1 MYKLATV
8 KIASIV
14 VLLCTYAALHA
25 QNQCPFDEATYI
37 KEYGVSDFGKVI
49 FIDEIAEDANGC
61 LVLATTNG
69 LCIMDSERAK
79 FVPTPKKS
87 GVENIAIDKKQNKI
101 YAAGDVEYGYYHATS
116 NGFMQFEN
124 INDPTST
131 ENISNII
138 NVNNH
143 TYYFAK
149 NTIYSYTNNKI
160 EKIKLEGIYS
170 SFLCDTIPIIITQN
184 ARLNTFDG
192 KFTHEIFNL
201 KKLNIANPQSLHA
214 IAIDSNTF
222 CLAGNGILLKADL
235 NKIRQSNTLSQ
246 NDFSPFSNIIEQ
258 LLSKQNIADIAYD
271 SQKNTLAIATS
282 TQIIITDNKGQKY
295 HTIDKSD
302 GLPAGNIR
310 TLFFDS
316 NHNLWAGVSTTL
328 VKIELNTQT
337 TYYNERKGLHGYINN
352 LYLHNDKWYCNTYSD
367 TYLSTKDTTTGRIS
381 FQKVKYHNSPVQNTC
396 WGMLSIGDYL
406 IACTS
411 SGIYSVND
419 TNAYKILDIGKT
431 YSAYITP
438 THPGKIFFATYKGL
452 YVADYTTSGKDVAI
466 SNASIM
472 HGIEMPVWYIQS
484 DSKGRIWI
492 STIFDGMFCITP
504 KNKDFKTF
512 SLVNIGKNVNMQSI
526 RQTHFVIEKDTIY
539 IYGAY
544 PDILAIPDTSDII
557 ASQVK
562 IATDTTLLNY
572 ISKFDGVRTYNAGM
586 HGNMLI
592 YTDNRMCVYA
602 YKENGIYNFDTLKF
616 QESIH
621 AINNVLQNDTTLYI
635 ATDIGLVRHQISCKT
650 NNKNTLQNFNTLI
663 SDIILN
669 GTTIYSGQRYFYND
683 SLHIYSN
690 QDGTHSNLGTE
701 VNSLK
706 FTFASSCIEDRG
718 TMTYSYLMEGLDNK
732 WSVFSEENFH
742 DFGMLQPGEYTLRV
756 VAKSNSG
763 TIGKEAIY
771 KFKIYNPI
779 YMRWWAIVI
788 YIIVFV
794 VTTSFAAIAFLRYKK
809 DNARLKIELKRRQ
822 DEIIRQNERLKLLS
836 LVASKNTNSVII
848 LNSDGTFKW
857 ANNSF
862 KNIYGY
868 TLDEYID
875 IYGKNY
881 FETPYKCMPGTE
893 YMIAQAVNNK
903 EAVSFE
909 NHHIAPNHNVYVQTH
924 LDPVLDNNGNIA
936 NWIITETNITQL
948 KLAEEEG
955 IKQAEKLTE
964 AYYEAKK
971 AETKMEFQAK
981 QLLIINERLENG
993 YKKIKKQNIT
1003 INQSLSYAQNIQHS
1017 IMPLNENIS
1026 EYLDFFITYKPKDI
1040 VSGDFYMFEKISPNS
1055 FITIVADCTGHGVP
1069 GAFMSLIGYNI
1080 ISLIITHEK
1089 IYDPKKI
1096 LEYLSQQLIDMLKMD
1111 KKENAD
1117 SIALSICKFDKK
1129 DKQFSVTFA
1138 GSRTSVYLLNYQ
1150 DEKLTRFK
1158 GNRRQIGIDSSDT
1171 PQVPFENIIFYMNIN
1186 DRLFQ
1191 YSDGIIDLCND
1202 KRIRYGTPRF
1212 EKFIVSNAKTPMQ
1225 EMAEK
1230 LESDLSSFING
1241 TPQRDDITVFGF
1253 NIKQKLW
1260 NS

>member
-8 KIASIV
+8 KIACIV

-69 LCIMDSERAK
+69 LCIMDSEHAN

-87 GVENIAIDKKQNKI
+87 GIGNIAINKTQNKI
-101 YAAGDVEYGYYHATS
+101 YASGDVEYGYYHTTP

-124 INDPTST
+124 INDPTS
-131 ENISNII
+131 NDYISNII
-138 NVNNH
+138 NINNH
-143 TYYFAK
+143 TYYFGK
-149 NTIYSYTNNKI
+149 NTIYSYYNNNI

-170 SFLCDTIPIIITQN
+170 SFLCDNIPIIITQN

-201 KKLNIANPQSLHA
+201 NKLNISNPQSLRA
-214 IAIDSNTF
+214 IALDSNTL

-235 NKIRQSNTLSQ
+235 NKIKAGNILSQ
-246 NDFSPFSNIIEQ
+246 SDFSPFSNIIEQ

-282 TQIIITDNKGQKY
+282 TQIIITDNKGLKY
-295 HTIDKSD
+295 HTIDNSD

-337 TYYNERKGLHGYINN
+337 TYYNERKGLHGYINK

-367 TYLSTKDTTTGRIS
+367 TYLSTKDTTTGRLS
-381 FQKVKYHNSPVQNTC
+381 FQKVKYHNSPAQNTC
-396 WGMLSIGDYL
+396 WDMLSIGKHL

-411 SGIYSVND
+411 SGIYSVDNTD
-419 TNAYKILDIGKT
+419 AYKIIDIGKT
-431 YSAYITP
+431 YSAYTTP
-438 THPGKIFFATYKGL
+438 NHPGKIFFATYKGL
-452 YVADYTTSGKDVAI
+452 YIADYTTTEKEVVI
-466 SNASIM
+466 SNANVM
-472 HGIEMPVWYIQS
+472 QGIEIPVWYTQS

-504 KNKDFKTF
+504 KNKNFKTF
-512 SLVNIGKNVNMQSI
+512 SLVNLSKNVNMQAI
-526 RQTHFVIEKDTIY
+526 RQTQFKIENDTIY
-539 IYGAY
+539 IYGTS
-544 PDILAIPDTSDII
+544 PDILAIPDTNDLI

-562 IATDTTLLNY
+562 IATDSSLLHY
-572 ISKFDGVRTYNAGM
+572 ISKFNSIKTFNAGS

-592 YTDNRMCVYA
+592 YTDNRMCIYA
-602 YKENGIYNFDTLKF
+602 YNKNGRYNFDTLKF

-621 AINNVLQNDTTLYI
+621 TVNNTLLNDTTIYI
-635 ATDIGLVRHQISCKT
+635 ATDIGLVRHRISCK
-650 NNKNTLQNFNTLI
+650 NNNQKKLRDFNTLI
-663 SDIILN
+663 NDVVIN
-669 GTTIYSGQRYFYND
+669 GTPIYSGQRYFYND
-683 SLHIYSN
+683 SLRIYSN
-690 QDGTHSNLGTE
+690 QDGTPSNLGTE

-706 FTFASSCIEDRG
+706 FTFASSCIEERG
-718 TMTYSYLMEGLDNK
+718 TMTYSYMMEGLDNK

-742 DFGMLQPGEYTLRV
+742 DFGMMQPGDYTLRV
-756 VAKSNSG
+756 VAKNNSG
-763 TIGKEAIY
+763 TLGTEAIY
-771 KFKIYNPI
+771 KFRIYNPI
-779 YMRWWAIVI
+779 YLRWWAIVI

-794 VTTSFAAIAFLRYKK
+794 VATTIALLAFLKYKK

-868 TLDEYID
+868 TLEEYID
-875 IYGKNY
+875 IYGNNY
-881 FETPYKCMPGTE
+881 FETPYKCTPNTE
-893 YMIAQAVNNK
+893 YMIAQAVNDK

-981 QLLIINERLENG
+981 QLLIINERLETG
-993 YKKIKKQNIT
+993 YKKIKQQNIT

-1026 EYLDFFITYKPKDI
+1026 EFLDFFITYKPKDI
-1040 VSGDFYMFEKISPNS
+1040 VSGDFYMFEKISRNS

-1080 ISLIITHEK
+1080 ISQIITHEK

-1096 LEYLSQQLIDMLKMD
+1096 LELLSQQLIDMLKMD

-1117 SIALSICKFDKK
+1117 SIALSICKFDKVN
-1129 DKQFSVTFA
+1129 KQFNVTFA
-1138 GSRTSVYLLNYQ
+1138 GSRTSVYLLQYEGQ
-1150 DEKLTRFK
+1150 QLTRFK
-1158 GNRRQIGIDSSDT
+1158 GSRRQIGINTSDT
-1171 PQVPFENIIFYMNIN
+1171 PQVPFENINFYMNQQ

-1202 KRIRYGTPRF
+1202 KRVRYGTPRF
-1212 EKFIVSNAKTPMQ
+1212 EKFILSNINTPMQ
-1225 EMAEK
+1225 EMSGK
-1230 LESDLSSFING
+1230 LESDITSFING
-1241 TPQRDDITVFGF
+1241 TPQRDDITIFGF
-1253 NIKQKLW
+1253 NIKQTIW